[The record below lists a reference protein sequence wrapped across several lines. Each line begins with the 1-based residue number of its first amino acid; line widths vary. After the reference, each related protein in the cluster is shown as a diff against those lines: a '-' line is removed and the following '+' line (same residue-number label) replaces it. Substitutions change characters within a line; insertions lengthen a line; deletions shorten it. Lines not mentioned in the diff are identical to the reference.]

1 MATPGNYPLDFYRG
15 DSYRWNVVC
24 WADSGKTQ
32 PLDLTGVTP
41 RSEIRPTEG
50 GTPVL
55 TVTCNVSPPNT
66 VVCYLP
72 PAVSKQLPVAGG
84 VWDLQ
89 LTYPSG
95 DVVSVLRGPVTV
107 TADVT
112 ASS

>member
-1 MATPGNYPLDFYRG
+1 MTPGDYPLDFYRG

-41 RSEIRPTEG
+41 MSQIRDTEG
-50 GTPVL
+50 GSQVAPL
-55 TVTCNVSPPNT
+55 TCT
-66 VVCYLP
+66 VELPQTIVVYLP
-72 PAVSKQLPVAGG
+72 AAVSHTLPLSG

-95 DVVSVLRGPVTV
+95 DVISILKGPVTV

>member
-1 MATPGNYPLDFYRG
+1 MTPGNYPLDFYRG

-32 PLDLTGVTP
+32 PLDLSGVTP
-41 RSEIRPTEG
+41 AAQIRPVEG
-50 GTPVL
+50 GSPVL
-55 TVTCNVSPPNT
+55 IITTNIQMPNT

-72 PAVSKQLPVAGG
+72 PATSKNLMVGGG

-95 DVVSVLRGPVTV
+95 DVISVLRGPVTV

-112 ASS
+112 VPS